1 MSVLERIV
9 AWLSVRPGAVV
20 GLTVLCS
27 LLAASSL
34 VDWRNLSSRLQVD
47 PSIERLLPPKDE
59 DLAVMARVRE
69 QFGETDPVLLAVG
82 FDTVYS
88 ADAIARLERLGQR
101 LRELEGV
108 RQVVSIA
115 EVPNPLTD
123 GDDIEISSFAMQ
135 ARERPE
141 SVAGFRRSV
150 EGNPL
155 YRSSLV
161 SDDGTVAAVAL
172 TFDGVSEA
180 SFRAGHYAQRIRAI
194 AEEVIGSDR
203 VWITG
208 NAVIKAE
215 TVDAILRTLKFTIP
229 AIFALVVVLL
239 FFAYRSVRAV
249 LLSTLAISLS
259 LLWTLATATALG
271 LPMNLVTAIVPPLVI
286 TLGLSYAV
294 HLLAEYL
301 ESGRTESGAE
311 RMQRTLR
318 QVGPGL
324 LLSTTTTIAGFL
336 ALMPGALP
344 AIREFAILSSI
355 GVTYSLLLTVIF
367 LPAALTL
374 VGTSRRSRPTGEA
387 FFASRARRL
396 AAFDV
401 KWRNWIIAGA
411 VLSVPLSLYFASRIE
426 VGTEYIK
433 SFSEDARVRADYDR
447 INQAFDGASTVSIL
461 IETHVNDALTDPAL
475 VTEVERLQGW
485 LREQPEVGP
494 VVSYVD
500 HLKLINR
507 NMNEGDPAFYAV
519 PREQAAI
526 KQLLV
531 FGGSDEIRKVIDSRF
546 RTALISLRI
555 RVDDSIAIGA
565 FVERVEQRLKAMPP
579 PLNGTITGTPVLAT
593 RTVNA
598 IASGQLVSL
607 TIASVA
613 IWAMLAL
620 MFTSARAGLLA
631 MLPNLLPVMLYF
643 GLLGVTGITLN
654 PTTSLIAC
662 IVLGIAVDDT
672 IHFLSRFNIDARAK
686 ADEKAA
692 IESALTGVLRPV
704 TFTVVALCLGFLMF
718 AGSELQNQVQFGL
731 LSAAT
736 LAIAWALDITLTP
749 ALGSKLRI
757 VTLWDILRLDLG
769 RSPQHTIP
777 LLSGLSL
784 RQARVFA
791 LMSKME
797 TQPAGSVIIRQG
809 DYARDIYVVIDGS
822 LEVWVEPGGERKTL
836 ATMARGGVIGEAG
849 YFGQRR
855 TANVEALTAV
865 RLLRFDSQDLERL
878 RLRYPRI
885 AAIIFRNL
893 NRIQAERLARAT
905 AMIR

>member
-1 MSVLERIV
+1 MSFMERLIAWLAARPVTMVAVTVALSVL
-9 AWLSVRPGAVV
+9 AA
-20 GLTVLCS
+20 
-27 LLAASSL
+27 LAL
-34 VDWRNLSSRLQVD
+34 VDWHHLKPRLQVD
-47 PSIERLLPPKDE
+47 ASIERLLPANDS
-59 DLAVMARVRE
+59 DRAVMDRVRE

-82 FDTVYS
+82 FETVYS
-88 ADAIARLERLGQR
+88 ADAVARIDELGQR
-101 LRELEGV
+101 LRQIEGV
-108 RQVVSIA
+108 QQVVSIA
-115 EVPNPLTD
+115 DVPNPLTD

-135 ARERPE
+135 ARAHPE
-141 SVAGFRRSV
+141 QVPAFRAQV
-150 EGNPL
+150 DANPL
-155 YRSSLV
+155 YRKSLV
-161 SDDGTVAAVAL
+161 SEDGRVAAFAITL
-172 TFDGVSEA
+172 ENVSE
-180 SFRAGHYAQRIRAI
+180 SRFRAEQYAPRLRAL
-194 AEEVIGSDR
+194 AVEVTGSDQ

-215 TVDAILRTLKFTIP
+215 TVDAILRTLSFTIP
-229 AIFALVVVLL
+229 AIFVLVVVML
-239 FFAYRSVRAV
+239 FVAYRSVRAV

-259 LLWTLATATALG
+259 LLWTLATAAVLE
-271 LPMNLVTAIVPPLVI
+271 LPINLVTSIVPPLVI

-294 HLLAEYL
+294 HLLAEYF
-301 ESGRTESGAE
+301 EQGRKDAGVQ
-311 RMQRTLR
+311 RVKRTLR
-318 QVGPGL
+318 RIGPGL

-344 AIREFAILSSI
+344 AIREFAMLSSI
-355 GVTYSLLLTVIF
+355 GVFYSLLLTLVF
-367 LPAALTL
+367 LPSALNL
-374 VGTSRRSRPTGEA
+374 LGSYEGVRPIGEA
-387 FFASRARRL
+387 FFASKARSL
-396 AAFDV
+396 ALFDLQ
-401 KWRNWIIAGA
+401 WRNWIIALA
-411 VLSVPLSLYFASRIE
+411 VLSVPVSLYFANRIE

-433 SFSEDARVRADYDR
+433 SFDEGAPVRVDYDA
-447 INQAFDGASTVSIL
+447 INQAFDGASTVSVL

-475 VTEVERLQGW
+475 VVEIERLQTW
-485 LREQPEVGP
+485 LRQQPEVGS

-507 NMNEGDPAFYAV
+507 NMNEGDPAHYAI
-519 PREQAAI
+519 PRDQAAI

-531 FGGSDEIRKVIDSRF
+531 FGGSDEIRRVVDSRF

-555 RVDDSIAIGA
+555 RVDGSIAIGA
-565 FVERVEQRLKAMPP
+565 FVNRVEARLKQMPP

-598 IASGQLVSL
+598 IASGQLMSL
-607 TIASVA
+607 AIASVA

-620 MFTSARAGLLA
+620 MFTSARAALIA
-631 MLPNLLPVMLYF
+631 MLPNLLPVMIYF
-643 GLLGVTGITLN
+643 GLLGALGITLN

-672 IHFLSRFNIDARAK
+672 IHFLARFNADARDK
-686 ADEKAA
+686 ANEKAA
-692 IESALTGVLRPV
+692 VKSALAGVLRPV
-704 TFTVVALCLGFLMF
+704 TLTVIALCTGFLMF

-736 LAIAWALDITLTP
+736 LAIAWAIDITLTP

-769 RSPQHTIP
+769 QSPQHTIP
-777 LLSGLSL
+777 LFSGLSL

-791 LMSKME
+791 LMSKVENMA
-797 TQPAGSVIIRQG
+797 AGSVVIRQG
-809 DYARDIYVVIDGS
+809 DVARDIYVVIDGT
-822 LEVWVEPGGERKTL
+822 LQVWVDRGGERKTL
-836 ATMARGGVIGEAG
+836 STLARGGVMGEAG

-855 TANVEALTAV
+855 TANVESVTAV

-905 AMIR
+905 AMLQ